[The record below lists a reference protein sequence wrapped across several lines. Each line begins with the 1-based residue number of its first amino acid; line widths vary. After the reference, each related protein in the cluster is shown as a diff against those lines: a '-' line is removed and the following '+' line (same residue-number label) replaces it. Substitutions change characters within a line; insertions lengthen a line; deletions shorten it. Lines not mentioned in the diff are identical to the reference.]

1 MVKTNSSRP
10 GVSGRAGAVL
20 GCAAAALL
28 PALDADVAAAESPVA
43 IVCTGDA
50 PPLAILGARE
60 IRRYVYL
67 RTGELMPIRESLGRG
82 DAILLTTRATEL
94 APSGGQGPESYRIE
108 TEDDATGRRV
118 VRIVGGGELGTL
130 YGAYR
135 LCEHLGIRFYLHG
148 DTIPDARIA
157 LELPE
162 IEEERA
168 PLFALRGIQPFH
180 DFPEGPDWWDRDD
193 YKAIIAQLPKL
204 GMNFIGLHTYPEA
217 RPNAEPTTWIGQPD
231 DVGDGKRVLFAYPAS
246 YYNTAL
252 DVNWGFARKAT
263 GHYRCGGSLLF
274 DRDDYGSEIMR
285 GLTPRSGTPEEHI
298 EIFERTA
305 DLLDDAFTLARRL
318 GVRTCIGTETPLVI
332 PKLVQERTAG
342 KDISTED
349 LYAGMF
355 ERIRKSHPLDYYW
368 LWTPENWTWEG
379 VKEADVANT
388 VRDIQAAHA
397 ALKRVN
403 APFSLATC
411 GWVLGP
417 QYDRAHLD
425 KVLPKDVAMSCI
437 SRNVGHDPVEPGFAD
452 VTGRGKWAIPWLEDD
467 PAMTSLQLWAG
478 RMRSDARDAL
488 RHGCTGLM
496 GIHWRTRTIAPN
508 VAALAQAAWDQDNW
522 PGQSLA
528 ESCAVGGETA
538 AFGEVEIS
546 DTEDD
551 ALYRSVRYNMDAY
564 RIIAPNGRYRV
575 TLHFCEPHYNEAGKR
590 VFGVRLEGRQV
601 IAELDVFALAGRN
614 RAVVR
619 TFDDVDVTD
628 GVLDVDFVK
637 GIEFP
642 CIAAIAVE
650 GAAFAQR
657 FNCGGGAHRGFGA
670 DLPKVMMRV
679 LASDFYLDW
688 ARSEFGAGVAEDA
701 ARVFSAVDCR
711 LPRPSDWIGGPGGY
725 QPDLRP
731 WDEVK
736 QEYGFVDGLAAL
748 GARVEGAG
756 NRARFGYWLA
766 QCGFLRASARM
777 ECAWGVFVRAMDE
790 AKKPADAA
798 ARSRMARD
806 SALPAYV
813 AMLRSVEEAYAWL
826 LRAVDTTGEMGT
838 VSNLEQHTFP
848 AMIEASAAELVA
860 LTGAPLPGDAQLRG
874 DHAGPPRLV
883 VPAKRGSLER
893 GEPLRVRVAVLDSR
907 PVTVARAFWREMGS
921 GGFAEQALERRGGG
935 VFEATLAAASGEAD
949 LEYHVEVV
957 LTGGDTLRWPATAPV
972 VNQTVVRM
980 PW

>member
-1 MVKTNSSRP
+1 MKTNP
-10 GVSGRAGAVL
+10 GLHVVSPRVGAVFV
-20 GCAAAALL
+20 CAAAAPSLTL
-28 PALDADVAAAESPVA
+28 VADVAAAQAPAA
-43 IVCTGDA
+43 IVCPADA
-50 PPLAILGARE
+50 PPLASLGARE
-60 IRRYVYL
+60 IRRYAYL
-67 RTGELMPIRESLGRG
+67 RTGELMPILESAGPG
-82 DAILLTTRATEL
+82 DSILLTTRATEP
-94 APSGGQGPESYRIE
+94 ASSGGQGPESYRIK
-108 TEDDATGRRV
+108 TEDDPNGRRV

-135 LCEHLGIRFYLHG
+135 FCEHLGIRFYLHG
-148 DTIPDARIA
+148 DTIPDARTA
-157 LELPE
+157 LELPQ
-162 IEEERA
+162 IDEERA

-204 GMNFIGLHTYPEA
+204 GMNFFGLHTYPEA

-231 DVGDGKRVLFAYPAS
+231 DVGDGKRVAFAYPAS

-252 DVNWGFARKAT
+252 GVNWGFARKGT
-263 GHYRCGGSLLF
+263 SHYRCGGSLLF
-274 DRDDYGSEIMR
+274 DRDDFGSEIMR
-285 GLTPRSGTPEEHI
+285 GLTPRSQTPEEHI
-298 EIFERTA
+298 EVFARTA
-305 DLLDDAFTLARRL
+305 ALFDDAFTLARRL
-318 GVRTCIGTETPLVI
+318 GVKTCIGTETPLVI
-332 PKLVQERTAG
+332 PKLVQERIAG

-355 ERIRKSHPLDYYW
+355 GRIMKSHPLDYYW
-368 LWTPENWTWEG
+368 LWTPENWTWED
-379 VKEADVANT
+379 VKETDVENT
-388 VRDIQAAHA
+388 VKDIQAAHA

-403 APFSLATC
+403 APFGLATC

-437 SRNVGHDPVEPGFAD
+437 NRSVGHDPVEPGFAD
-452 VTGRGKWAIPWLEDD
+452 VKGRGKWAIPWLEDD

-522 PGQSLA
+522 PEHAPG

-538 AFGEVEIS
+538 AFGDVEVAG
-546 DTEDD
+546 TDD
-551 ALYRSVRYNMDAY
+551 DPLYRSVRYNMGAY
-564 RIIAPNGRYRV
+564 RIIVPNGRYRV

-590 VFGVRLEGRQV
+590 VFGVRLEGKQRV
-601 IAELDVFALAGRN
+601 AGLDVFSLAGRN

-628 GVLDVDFVK
+628 GVLDIDFLK
-637 GIEFP
+637 EIEFP

-657 FNCGGGAHRGFGA
+657 FNCGGGKHREFGA
-670 DLPKVMMRV
+670 DLPEVPMQV
-679 LASDFYLDW
+679 PASDFYLDW
-688 ARSEFGAGVAEDA
+688 ARSEFGADVAADA
-701 ARVFSAVDCR
+701 ARIFSAVDCR

-725 QPDLRP
+725 QPDPRP

-748 GARVEGAG
+748 GARVGSAG

-766 QCGFLRASARM
+766 HCEFLRASARM
-777 ECAWGVFVRAMDE
+777 KCAWGLFVRAMDE
-790 AKKPADAA
+790 VKKQADAA
-798 ARSRMARD
+798 AKSRMARD

-813 AMLRSVEEAYAWL
+813 AMLRSAEEAYACL

-838 VSNLEQHTFP
+838 VANLEQHTFP
-848 AMIEASAAELVA
+848 AMIEASAAELGA

-874 DHAGPPRLV
+874 DHAGTPRLV

-907 PVTVARAFWREMGS
+907 PVTVARVFWREMGS
-921 GGFAEQALERRGGG
+921 GRFAEQALERRGGG
-935 VFEATLAAASGEAD
+935 VFEATLAAASNEAD
-949 LEYHVEVV
+949 LEYYVDVV
-957 LTGGDTLRWPATAPV
+957 LTGGDPLRWPATAPV
-972 VNQTVVRM
+972 ANQTVVRM